1 MKKMII
7 AGQYLILAIAS
18 LILLF
23 PVLYAL
29 LVSLQ
34 NASESVSY
42 PPVFFPDKLHWQS
55 YVKAM
60 ETAPVFR
67 FIFNSFVVS
76 AIVTVG
82 QLITASLAAGTYI
95 VRFVGAPAAQ
105 ASASHAA
112 SIPPGEKP

>member
-1 MKKMII
+1 MKKLIT
-7 AGQYLILAIAS
+7 AGQYLVLALAS

-42 PPVFFPDKLHWQS
+42 PPVFIPDKLHWQS

-67 FIFNSFVVS
+67 FIFIRPCSS
-76 AIVTVG
+76 AVCALTNG
-82 QLITASLAAGTYI
+82 AKITASASQSPGKSSRRAVASCPCDPMQAAA
-95 VRFVGAPAAQ
+95 FPCF
-105 ASASHAA
+105 
-112 SIPPGEKP
+112 

>member
-1 MKKMII
+1 MKKLIT
-7 AGQYLILAIAS
+7 AGQYLILALAS

-34 NASESVSY
+34 NASESVAY
-42 PPVFFPDKLHWQS
+42 PPVFIPDKLHWQS

-76 AIVTVG
+76 AIVMVG
-82 QLITASLAAGTYI
+82 
-95 VRFVGAPAAQ
+95 
-105 ASASHAA
+105 
-112 SIPPGEKP
+112 